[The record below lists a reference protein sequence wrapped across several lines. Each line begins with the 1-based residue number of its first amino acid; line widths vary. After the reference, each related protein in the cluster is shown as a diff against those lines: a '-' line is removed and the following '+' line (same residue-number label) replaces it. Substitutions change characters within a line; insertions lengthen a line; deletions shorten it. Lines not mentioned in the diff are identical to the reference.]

1 MERRKYD
8 SEEQKNALVPDLRVY
23 SRQAYLEKREAKKL
37 DELEQALRDE
47 ETLFAV
53 HAPLRVE
60 DWAAGCLPMPAGD
73 GVQLRDPRHSAAVL
87 LTQAESKPGLSCCR
101 PKRAIDRP
109 FDFATMRFRTKSACV
124 LAYAGLLIR

>member
-8 SEEQKNALVPDLRVY
+8 SEEQKDTLVPDLRIY

-53 HAPLRVE
+53 RFLVCRLR
-60 DWAAGCLPMPAGD
+60 
-73 GVQLRDPRHSAAVL
+73 
-87 LTQAESKPGLSCCR
+87 
-101 PKRAIDRP
+101 
-109 FDFATMRFRTKSACV
+109 
-124 LAYAGLLIR
+124 